1 MHNITLKFQ
10 ELRDNPL
17 MQTLYAFAKEKEVRL
32 YLVGGSVRDLLLN
45 RPTTDWDFTLESNT
59 LEFAKMFANSIR
71 APFIP
76 LEEEP
81 PTARVIVKTPQS
93 TQTELSID
101 FTQFRAT
108 TLTDDLCFR
117 DLTINAMAMLLES
130 VMESNHPE
138 VIDPCN
144 GRNDLATRHLCFS
157 SEQVIL
163 DDPLRLIRI
172 YRFAAQLD
180 FEMPQKSTELV
191 EKHKHLLP
199 QVSKERLRDEFMK
212 ILNVEKATPHLRQIF
227 EIGLLAQVFPNI
239 KQTPTLWHSLEN
251 FEDNPIPEM
260 LFSYK
265 DEINTY
271 LSEELEL
278 FANRRSLIK
287 LCLLL
292 QGNIREI
299 GELLRLSKKAWQ
311 FMKCIV
317 MEYQQ
322 LSDKELTKKQIV
334 DFLRASKSDWWGGLL
349 YSAAVDPMPPE
360 VLRKIVNIYYE
371 HFLPIFKQGRLI
383 TGGDLIQ
390 KFQVKEG
397 EKIGM
402 LLKQIEEQQF
412 YGEIRTREEAF
423 AAVEALIRNEGKSL

>member
-1 MHNITLKFQ
+1 MYDITLKIQ

-59 LEFAKMFANSIR
+59 LEFAKMFADNIR
-71 APFIP
+71 APFVP
-76 LEEEP
+76 LEEQP

-93 TQTELSID
+93 TKTELSID

-108 TLTDDLCFR
+108 TLTDDLCLR
-117 DLTINAMAMLLES
+117 DLTINAMAIPLES
-130 VMESNHPE
+130 VMESDSSE
-138 VIDPCN
+138 IIDPCN
-144 GRNDLATRHLCFS
+144 GRNDLAIRQLQFP

-163 DDPLRLIRI
+163 SDPLRLIRI

-180 FEMPQKSTELV
+180 FGMSQKSTELV

-199 QVSKERLRDEFMK
+199 QISKERLRDEFLK
-212 ILNVEKATPHLRQIF
+212 TLNVEKATPYLQQIF

-251 FEDNPIPEM
+251 FEDNPISET

-271 LSEELEL
+271 LSGELG
-278 FANRRSLIK
+278 FYANRRSLIK

-292 QGNIREI
+292 QGNIEGI
-299 GELLRLSKKAWQ
+299 GELLRLSKKAWR

-317 MEYQQ
+317 MGYQQ

-334 DFLRASKSDWWGGLL
+334 DFLRASTSDWWGGLL
-349 YSAAVDPMPPE
+349 YSAAADPIPPE
-360 VLRKIVNIYYE
+360 VLRKIVDTYYG
-371 HFLPIFKQGRLI
+371 HFLPILKRGRLI
-383 TGGDLIQ
+383 TGKDLIQ
-390 KFQVKEG
+390 KFRIKNG
-397 EKIGM
+397 KKIGM

-412 YGEIRTREEAF
+412 YGEIRTRSEAL
-423 AAVEALIRNEGKSL
+423 AVVEALIRNERKSL

>member
-1 MHNITLKFQ
+1 MHNITRKTQ

-17 MQTLYAFAKEKEVRL
+17 IQTLYAFAQAKGIQL

-45 RPTTDWDFTLESNT
+45 RPITDFDFTLESDT
-59 LEFAKMFANSIR
+59 LEFAKMFANNIR

-93 TQTELSID
+93 TQVELSID

-108 TLTDDLCFR
+108 TLRDDLCLR
-117 DLTINAMAMLLES
+117 DLTINAMAMRLES
-130 VMESNHPE
+130 VMGSDSCEI
-138 VIDPCN
+138 IDPCN
-144 GRNDLATRHLCFS
+144 GKHDLATRQLRFP

-163 DDPLRLIRI
+163 DDPLRLMRI

-180 FEMPQKSTELV
+180 FTISEKSIAFV
-191 EKHKHLLP
+191 QKHKHLLP
-199 QVSKERLRDEFMK
+199 QISKERLRDEFLK
-212 ILNVEKATPHLRQIF
+212 ILNVEKATPYLRQIL
-227 EIGLLAQVFPNI
+227 EIGLLTHIFSNI
-239 KQTPTLWHSLEN
+239 KQTNTLET
-251 FEDNPIPEM
+251 FEDNPIPET
-260 LFSYK
+260 LFSYEDK
-265 DEINTY
+265 INTY
-271 LSEELEL
+271 LSGELG
-278 FANRRSLIK
+278 FYANRRSLIK

-292 QGNIREI
+292 RGNIGEI

-317 MEYQQ
+317 MGYQQ

-334 DFLRASKSDWWGGLL
+334 DFLRASISDWWGGLL
-349 YSAAVDPMPPE
+349 YSAAVDPIPPE
-360 VLRKIVNIYYE
+360 VLRKIVDTYYG
-371 HFLPIFKQGRLI
+371 HFLPILKQGRLI

-402 LLKQIEEQQF
+402 LLKQIEKQQF

-423 AAVEALIRNEGKSL
+423 AAVEVLIRNEGKFL

>member
-1 MHNITLKFQ
+1 MHNITRKTQ

-17 MQTLYAFAKEKEVRL
+17 MQTLYAFAHAKGIQL

-59 LEFAKMFANSIR
+59 LEFAKMFADSIR

-108 TLTDDLCFR
+108 TLTDDLCLR
-117 DLTINAMAMLLES
+117 DLTINAMAIALES
-130 VMESNHPE
+130 VMESDSSE
-138 VIDPCN
+138 IIDPCN
-144 GRNDLATRHLCFS
+144 GRNDLAIRQLQFP

-163 DDPLRLIRI
+163 NDPLRLMRI

-180 FEMPQKSTELV
+180 FTISEKSIAFV
-191 EKHKHLLP
+191 QKHKHLLP
-199 QVSKERLRDEFMK
+199 QISKERLRDEFLK
-212 ILNVEKATPHLRQIF
+212 TLNVEKATPYLQQIF

-260 LFSYK
+260 LIPYK

-271 LSEELEL
+271 LSEELG
-278 FANRRSLIK
+278 FYVNRRSLIK

-292 QGNIREI
+292 QGNIEDI
-299 GELLRLSKKAWQ
+299 GELLRLSKKAWR

-317 MEYQQ
+317 MGHQQ
-322 LSDKELTKKQIV
+322 LSDKELTKKQII
-334 DFLRASKSDWWGGLL
+334 DFLRSSKSDWWSGLL
-349 YSAAVDPMPPE
+349 YSAAADPIPAE

-371 HFLPIFKQGRLI
+371 HFLPILKQGRLI
-383 TGGDLIQ
+383 TGGDLIH

>member
-1 MHNITLKFQ
+1 MHNITLKTQ

-17 MQTLYAFAKEKEVRL
+17 MQTLYDFAQAKEIQL

-45 RPTTDWDFTLESNT
+45 RPITDFDFTLKSDT
-59 LEFAKMFANSIR
+59 LEIAKIFADSIR

-81 PTARVIVKTPQS
+81 PTARVVVKTPQS

-101 FTQFRAT
+101 FTQFRAA
-108 TLTDDLCFR
+108 TLIDDLRLR
-117 DLTINAMAMLLES
+117 DLTINAMAMPLES

-144 GRNDLATRHLCFS
+144 GRNDLATRSLRFP

-163 DDPLRLIRI
+163 SDPLRLIRI

-180 FEMPQKSTELV
+180 FIISEKSIAFV
-191 EKHKHLLP
+191 QKHKHLLP
-199 QVSKERLRDEFMK
+199 QISKERQRDEFLK
-212 ILNVEKATPHLRQIF
+212 ILNVEKATPYLQQIF
-227 EIGLLAQVFPNI
+227 EIGLLAQVLPNI

-251 FEDNPIPEM
+251 FEDNPIPET

-271 LSEELEL
+271 LSEELG
-278 FANRRSLIK
+278 FYANRRSFIK
-287 LCLLL
+287 LCLFL
-292 QGNIREI
+292 QGNIEDI
-299 GELLRLSKKAWQ
+299 GELLRLSRKAGQ
-311 FMKCIV
+311 FMKCLV
-317 MEYQQ
+317 TGQQ
-322 LSDKELTKKQIV
+322 QIADRKLTKKQII
-334 DFLRASKSDWWGGLL
+334 DFLRTSTSDCWGALL
-349 YSAAVDPMPPE
+349 YSAAKHPIPAE
-360 VLRKIVNIYYE
+360 ALRKIMDTYYE
-371 HFLPIFKQGRLI
+371 HFLPILKQGRLI
-383 TGGDLIQ
+383 TGKDLIK

-397 EKIGM
+397 KKIGM

-423 AAVEALIRNEGKSL
+423 AAVEALIRDEGKSL